1 MPSYGQDLRNFLILI
16 LINTIV
22 SVVYY
27 LLSRFLFKSKENT
40 YSKDEE
46 KKKHS
51 LKIRFI
57 VMLLIP
63 VVAPV
68 YFIGSWLVYKVFF
81 SEPVDLEDV
90 IFSKDKVKFNVRA
103 EEEKERNLTSL
114 EEAVEITQKKDLRTL
129 MMSVVSGDIDKF
141 LSSINF
147 ALTSNDSETAHY
159 AASVMQDALN
169 DFRVKVEKQYK
180 KIKEDEENRAVY
192 AEALIEYMNAILAQ
206 NVFIEMEQ
214 KDYVNRL
221 DEVADIF
228 YEDARDRI
236 NEEQME
242 DVALRLLE
250 IQEYEKCEKWCDRIK
265 LLHPSTLPAY
275 TCRLKLLF
283 NMGRREEFFDTI
295 EELKASSVVIDKE
308 TLELIRVFRKE

>member
-1 MPSYGQDLRNFLILI
+1 
-16 LINTIV
+16 
-22 SVVYY
+22 
-27 LLSRFLFKSKENT
+27 
-40 YSKDEE
+40 
-46 KKKHS
+46 
-51 LKIRFI
+51 
-57 VMLLIP
+57 
-63 VVAPV
+63 
-68 YFIGSWLVYKVFF
+68 
-81 SEPVDLEDV
+81 
-90 IFSKDKVKFNVRA
+90 
-103 EEEKERNLTSL
+103 
-114 EEAVEITQKKDLRTL
+114 
-129 MMSVVSGDIDKF
+129 
-141 LSSINF
+141 
-147 ALTSNDSETAHY
+147 
-159 AASVMQDALN
+159 MQDALN

-242 DVALRLLE
+242 DAALRLLE